1 MADNNQKFKA
11 TVKVTRQTETTL
23 KNKPV
28 RKEFDNPYR
37 TSNYYSTRN
46 FDKKDIARQASKDAL
61 NKKYERR
68 PDRNNIQEI
77 KDNSINRS
85 NDNTSSVLNTFLN
98 KRKSPYR
105 DSGNVE
111 DVNKKPAYEEEKVNK
126 DKSEQNTQ
134 NNNEQA
140 NNEKTQE
147 NNNPASS
154 KPSDLQPKDEL
165 ENSEKKGV
173 KERLGDLRNNLL
185 NRNKNKAKE
194 AAKGEV
200 KKKALAFLMKN
211 PYVLLFISAL
221 VIILLVI
228 LIVIGGGSINGT
240 AYGSTYCGGEV
251 FDMTKIELYNGVK
264 SWMPGLRHWDE
275 TSPQYTFYNT
285 VETYT
290 DNDGFLRQ
298 GEDYVVALGQKFG
311 IEKGTRYEVLMESG
325 QTFTVVLGDSKATTD
340 NNYSATGLYHILGG
354 QANVLEFIMGCNRSA
369 AGEPNMSKYKGEVKT
384 CPKSD
389 SEYVGMIEEKFPG
402 ELTSITKIVDDS
414 ECNFNYMGEYLERT
428 TDIYSDTKVLKQI
441 YALAPKLADISCDD
455 CSLRNECPTYAKLR
469 AVEIL
474 MNSSLS
480 EEKKKAAI
488 SDINGT
494 YGHARDYTH
503 DNSGLKNFGY
513 DASCKNYKAGALIT
527 YYGNGK
533 KCNGYYCGHVGIIES
548 VDEKKNTYVLSD
560 SHAGIEYTRFKT
572 YTIGSSPF
580 GKCKNITYLLDYKG

>member
-1 MADNNQKFKA
+1 MAENKIKFKA
-11 TVKVTRQTETTL
+11 TVKTTSQNEITFN
-23 KNKPV
+23 KANKPAK
-28 RKEFDNPYR
+28 KEFDNPYR
-37 TSNYYSTRN
+37 TSNYSGVNNYN
-46 FDKKDIARQASKDAL
+46 KKDIARQASLDAF
-61 NKKYERR
+61 NKKHERT
-68 PDRNNIQEI
+68 PDRSNVNKLKDNNINNNINNVE
-77 KDNSINRS
+77 NS
-85 NDNTSSVLNTFLN
+85 SSLNTFLN
-98 KRKSPYR
+98 KKKSPYGNKENIQEDNKPKEDINNQENVDNKEVNNKNKEEVNNTNSDTNSSKR
-105 DSGNVE
+105 SELQPKEGLEDDKKSGIKDRLNNLKNNL
-111 DVNKKPAYEEEKVNK
+111 VNKKANK
-126 DKSEQNTQ
+126 
-134 NNNEQA
+134 
-140 NNEKTQE
+140 
-147 NNNPASS
+147 
-154 KPSDLQPKDEL
+154 
-165 ENSEKKGV
+165 G
-173 KERLGDLRNNLL
+173 
-185 NRNKNKAKE
+185 KE
-194 AAKGEV
+194 AV
-200 KKKALAFLMKN
+200 KKEITGKAIKFLIKN
-211 PYVLLFISAL
+211 PYVLMFISVLFIVFL
-221 VIILLVI
+221 VIV
-228 LIVIGGGSINGT
+228 IVIGGGSIGGS

-325 QTFTVVLGDSKATTD
+325 QTFTVVLGESKATTD
-340 NNYSATGLYHILGG
+340 SNYSATGLYHILGG
-354 QANVLEFIMGCNRSA
+354 QANVLEFLMGCNRSA

-441 YALAPKLADISCDD
+441 YSLAPKLADISCDN
-455 CSLRNECPTYAKLR
+455 CLLRNECPTYTKLR
-469 AVEIL
+469 AVEII

-513 DASCKNYKAGALIT
+513 DATCSNYKPGSIIT
-527 YYGNGK
+527 YYGSGK
-533 KCNGYYCGHVGIIES
+533 FCGSTRCGHVGIIES

-560 SHAGIEYTRFKT
+560 SHSGIKYTRFKT
-572 YTIGSSPF
+572 YAIGSSPF